1 MSYDM
6 YYDQLTG
13 QAQFF
18 TYDGKIYTRDT
29 EIKVSQLYIDS
40 HSEKNKP
47 IWPYARFLRKYTKD
61 HVLYYEFTTCQLDL
75 FGEWSKCIGT
85 FAIKSSELNS
95 AIEEIIL
102 PIEVENVEITT
113 PEPKKDWEDN
123 EMLWAWVIYIIV
135 MAGGLIFKQF
145 YIIWAIATIIFFNY
159 RRKRL

>member
-1 MSYDM
+1 MSYKM
-6 YYDQLTG
+6 YYDHLTG

-18 TYDGKIYTRDT
+18 TYKDKIYTRDT
-29 EIKVSQLYIDS
+29 EIKVSQSYINL

-47 IWPYARFLRKYTKD
+47 IWPYARFLRKYIKD
-61 HVLYYEFTTCQLDL
+61 NILYYEFTTCQLDL

-85 FAIKSSELNS
+85 FAIKSSELNF

-102 PIEVENVEITT
+102 PIEVENVQTALPT
-113 PEPKKDWEDN
+113 SKKDWEDN
-123 EMLWAWVIYIIV
+123 DMMWAWIIYIAV
-135 MAGGLIFKQF
+135 MVGSLIFKQF